1 MDDPQLMLMAPV
13 NLKGSP
19 VRETAAMASQTTS
32 SFAQTYRI
40 LVSALMGAPVLIG
53 LVLAFAGSTGDD
65 DWLTGV
71 PDVLFAGLLLVAGA
85 VLLALLPVLGY
96 RMEPL
101 GKDTEPR
108 DHRTAQTRF
117 QSASIL
123 RFAFA
128 ELPVMLGI
136 ALAFIDG
143 AFLLYLIGAVIGLGL
158 MALHVLP
165 TRQVIGK
172 SAEVLE
178 ANGVE
183 SGLRAEFGFA
193 QH

>member
-1 MDDPQLMLMAPV
+1 MRA
-13 NLKGSP
+13 GP

-32 SFAQTYRI
+32 PFAQTYRI
-40 LVSALMGAPVLIG
+40 LVGALMCAPVIIG
-53 LVLAFAGSTGDD
+53 LVLAFVGSTGDD

-71 PDVLFAGLLLVAGA
+71 PDVLFAGLLLVIGA
-85 VLLALLPVLGY
+85 VLFALLPALGY

-101 GKDTEPR
+101 GKDAGPR

-143 AFLLYLIGAVIGLGL
+143 SFLLYVIGAVIGLGL

-165 TRQVIGK
+165 TRQVIER

-178 ANGVE
+178 VNGVE